1 MNRPHSGARFL
12 HYLKSYTFLILLAT
26 FCALV
31 IAVGELGYV
40 HILADTIDAL
50 KLIERHNFDQNPLTV
65 HYFQLNVIGI
75 DNTLNVQ
82 KSAISFFNGLTFSI
96 TTQKE
101 ALRLVG
107 IVLGWI
113 LGLVLIKGVF
123 AYLNDFLM
131 RCVGLKL
138 IVRLRNELYHKM
150 VMAPLGTLHQYRL
163 GDLLSRLTDDVR
175 SLQAAIGSTASVVR
189 ALIYVP
195 VFVLVMLVRSFSL
208 TIFALLVLPPLGYL
222 INRFGQRIR
231 HTSREIQQQ
240 TADLSSQVKETLT
253 GIEIIKSFRAES
265 KEMQKFTNT
274 TQQQYRLSMQR
285 TRLSAMLPPLVEI
298 ISVIG
303 ISTVFG
309 LGCWQVIEGR
319 LSTGWF
325 IGYIS
330 MISLMF
336 KPLRTIGQFNIV
348 LQQSLASAERIFQ
361 ILDFSEEKDGSVE
374 LHATFPSSEFA
385 TTKSGQV
392 VFRNV
397 SFRYR
402 SGELVLHD
410 INLEAGSGETVAL
423 IGSSGSG
430 KTSLINLIPRFIT
443 PFEGQILIDGQDI
456 SDLTLD
462 SLRQQIS
469 IVTQETILF
478 DGTVLENIG
487 YGNPN
492 ATETEAIAASVAA
505 NADKFIQRMPKGY
518 QTQIRENGRNLS
530 GGEKQRI
537 AIARAMLKDPQIL
550 LLDEAT
556 SNLDNESEAL
566 VQASLAD
573 LMVGQTTFVI
583 AHRLSTVVNASQ
595 ILVLDQGKIV
605 EHGTHHTLLQQGGRY
620 AQQYQLGLAK

>member
-26 FCALV
+26 FCALA

-50 KLIERHNFDQNPLTV
+50 KLIERHNFAQNPLTV
-65 HYFQLNVIGI
+65 HYFQLNAIGI

-175 SLQAAIGSTASVVR
+175 SLQAAIGSTAGVVR

-195 VFVLVMLVRSFSL
+195 VFVVVMLVRSFSL

-253 GIEIIKSFRAES
+253 GIEIIKSFRTES
-265 KEMQKFTNT
+265 KEMQRFTDT

-325 IGYIS
+325 LGYIS

-374 LHATFPSSEFA
+374 LHATSPSSEFA

-397 SFRYR
+397 YFRYR
-402 SGELVLHD
+402 SGEVVLHD

-487 YGNPN
+487 YGNPD

-530 GGEKQRI
+530 GGEKHRI

-595 ILVLDQGKIV
+595 ILVLDQGQIV

>member
-26 FCALV
+26 FCALA

-50 KLIERHNFDQNPLTV
+50 KLIERHNFAQNPLTV
-65 HYFQLNVIGI
+65 HYFQLNAIGI

-175 SLQAAIGSTASVVR
+175 SLQAAIGSTAGVVR

-195 VFVLVMLVRSFSL
+195 VFVVVMLVRSFSL

-253 GIEIIKSFRAES
+253 GIEIIKSFRTES
-265 KEMQKFTNT
+265 KEMQRFTDT

-325 IGYIS
+325 LGYIS

-374 LHATFPSSEFA
+374 LHATSPSSEFA

-397 SFRYR
+397 YFRYR
-402 SGELVLHD
+402 SGEVVLHD

-487 YGNPN
+487 YGNPD

-595 ILVLDQGKIV
+595 ILVLDQGQIV

>member
-26 FCALV
+26 FCALA

-50 KLIERHNFDQNPLTV
+50 KLIERHNFAQNPLTV
-65 HYFQLNVIGI
+65 HYFQLNAIGI

-175 SLQAAIGSTASVVR
+175 SLQAAIGSTAGVVR

-195 VFVLVMLVRSFSL
+195 VFVVVMLIRSFSL

-253 GIEIIKSFRAES
+253 GIEIIKSFRTES
-265 KEMQKFTNT
+265 KEMQRFTDT

-325 IGYIS
+325 LGYIS

-374 LHATFPSSEFA
+374 LHATSPSSEFA

-397 SFRYR
+397 YFRYR
-402 SGELVLHD
+402 SGEVVLHD

-487 YGNPN
+487 YGNPD

>member
-1 MNRPHSGARFL
+1 MG
-12 HYLKSYTFLILLAT
+12 
-26 FCALV
+26 
-31 IAVGELGYV
+31 
-40 HILADTIDAL
+40 
-50 KLIERHNFDQNPLTV
+50 
-65 HYFQLNVIGI
+65 
-75 DNTLNVQ
+75 
-82 KSAISFFNGLTFSI
+82 
-96 TTQKE
+96 
-101 ALRLVG
+101 
-107 IVLGWI
+107 
-113 LGLVLIKGVF
+113 
-123 AYLNDFLM
+123 
-131 RCVGLKL
+131 
-138 IVRLRNELYHKM
+138 
-150 VMAPLGTLHQYRL
+150 
-163 GDLLSRLTDDVR
+163 
-175 SLQAAIGSTASVVR
+175 
-189 ALIYVP
+189 
-195 VFVLVMLVRSFSL
+195 
-208 TIFALLVLPPLGYL
+208 
-222 INRFGQRIR
+222 
-231 HTSREIQQQ
+231 
-240 TADLSSQVKETLT
+240 
-253 GIEIIKSFRAES
+253 
-265 KEMQKFTNT
+265 
-274 TQQQYRLSMQR
+274 
-285 TRLSAMLPPLVEI
+285 
-298 ISVIG
+298 
-303 ISTVFG
+303 
-309 LGCWQVIEGR
+309 GR

-325 IGYIS
+325 LGYIS

-374 LHATFPSSEFA
+374 LHATSPSSEFA

-397 SFRYR
+397 YFRYR
-402 SGELVLHD
+402 SGEVVLHD

-487 YGNPN
+487 YGNPD
-492 ATETEAIAASVAA
+492 ATETEVIAASVAA

-595 ILVLDQGKIV
+595 ILVLDQGQIV

>member
-26 FCALV
+26 FCALA

-50 KLIERHNFDQNPLTV
+50 KLIERHNFAQNPLTV
-65 HYFQLNVIGI
+65 HYFQLNAIGI

-175 SLQAAIGSTASVVR
+175 SLQTAIGSTAGVVR

-195 VFVLVMLVRSFSL
+195 VFVVVMLVRSFSL

-253 GIEIIKSFRAES
+253 GIEIIKSFRTES
-265 KEMQKFTNT
+265 KEMQRFTDT

-325 IGYIS
+325 LGYIS

-374 LHATFPSSEFA
+374 LHATSPSSEFA

-397 SFRYR
+397 YFRYR
-402 SGELVLHD
+402 SGEVVLHD

-487 YGNPN
+487 YGNPD

-595 ILVLDQGKIV
+595 ILVLDQGQIV

>member
-26 FCALV
+26 FCALA

-50 KLIERHNFDQNPLTV
+50 KLIERHNFAQNPLTV
-65 HYFQLNVIGI
+65 HYFQLNAIGI

-113 LGLVLIKGVF
+113 F

-175 SLQAAIGSTASVVR
+175 SLQAAIGSTAGVVR

-195 VFVLVMLVRSFSL
+195 VFVVVMLVRSFSL

-253 GIEIIKSFRAES
+253 GIEIIKSFRTES
-265 KEMQKFTNT
+265 KEMQRFTDT

-325 IGYIS
+325 LGYIS

-374 LHATFPSSEFA
+374 LHATSPSSEFA

-397 SFRYR
+397 YFRYR
-402 SGELVLHD
+402 SGEVVLHD

-487 YGNPN
+487 YGNPD

-595 ILVLDQGKIV
+595 ILVLDQGQIV

>member
-26 FCALV
+26 FCALA

-50 KLIERHNFDQNPLTV
+50 KLIERHNFAQNPLTV
-65 HYFQLNVIGI
+65 HYFQLNAIGI

-175 SLQAAIGSTASVVR
+175 SLQAAIGSTAGVVR

-195 VFVLVMLVRSFSL
+195 VFVVAMLVRSFSL

-253 GIEIIKSFRAES
+253 GIEIIKSFRTES
-265 KEMQKFTNT
+265 KEMQRFTDT

-325 IGYIS
+325 LGYIS

-374 LHATFPSSEFA
+374 LHATSPSSEFA

-397 SFRYR
+397 YFRYR
-402 SGELVLHD
+402 SGEVVLHD

-487 YGNPN
+487 YGNPD
-492 ATETEAIAASVAA
+492 ATETEVIAASVAA

-595 ILVLDQGKIV
+595 ILVLDQGQIV

>member
-26 FCALV
+26 FCALA

-50 KLIERHNFDQNPLTV
+50 KLIERHNFAQNPLTV
-65 HYFQLNVIGI
+65 HYFQLNAIGI

-175 SLQAAIGSTASVVR
+175 SLQAAIGSTAGVVR

-195 VFVLVMLVRSFSL
+195 VFVVVMLVRSFSL

-253 GIEIIKSFRAES
+253 GIEIIKSFRTES
-265 KEMQKFTNT
+265 KEMQRFTDT

-325 IGYIS
+325 LGYIS

-374 LHATFPSSEFA
+374 LHATSPSSEFA

-397 SFRYR
+397 YFRYR
-402 SGELVLHD
+402 SGEVVLHD

-487 YGNPN
+487 YGNPD
-492 ATETEAIAASVAA
+492 ATETEVIAASVAA

-595 ILVLDQGKIV
+595 ILVLDQGQIV